1 MENTQVTVI
10 ARLRAKKGMEQTLKE
25 TLLGLIEPSRADEG
39 CILYNLHE
47 NPENPDLF
55 MFHEIWTGKEAL
67 DKHLATPHL
76 QEFIKKSE
84 ELLAEPMDVSIW
96 KKISD

>member
-10 ARLRAKKGMEQTLKE
+10 ARLRAREGMEASLKE
-25 TLLGLIEPSRADEG
+25 TLLGLIQPSRADEG
-39 CILYNLHE
+39 CIRYDLHE
-47 NPENPDLF
+47 DPENPALF

-67 DKHLATPHL
+67 DKHLGTPHL

-84 ELLAEPMDVSIW
+84 DLLAEPLHVTIW
-96 KKISD
+96 KKISA